1 MLLTKTIASFPGKIC
16 WVQAVAGATIVM
28 TKTKTLPFIAS
39 FPCSICQVQAVARA
53 TIVMFGHFNKI
64 TYAVV
69 KRHF

>member
-1 MLLTKTIASFPGKIC
+1 
-16 WVQAVAGATIVM
+16 M
-28 TKTKTLPFIAS
+28 TKTKTPPFIES

-64 TYAVV
+64 MYAV